1 VRTIPWRAACAAGP
15 RRTLAERW
23 DGHRRQVERAP
34 DVNRIGYTVLDAVS
48 CAAECV
54 VVASGKPRWLKLR
67 A

>member
-1 VRTIPWRAACAAGP
+1 MRTIPWRAACAAGP
-15 RRTLAERW
+15 RRTLRW
-23 DGHRRQVERAP
+23 GGHRWQVERAP

-54 VVASGKPRWLKLR
+54 VVAAGKPRWLKLR